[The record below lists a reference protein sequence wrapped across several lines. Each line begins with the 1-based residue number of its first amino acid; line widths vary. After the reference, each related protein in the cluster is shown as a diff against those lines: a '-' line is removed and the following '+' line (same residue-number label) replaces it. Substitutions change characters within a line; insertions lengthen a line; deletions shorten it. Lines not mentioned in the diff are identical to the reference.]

1 MAMRQTGLL
10 VRANFV
16 PLVLSA
22 ATVLLAVFGAL
33 ASNAVRTSVLSA
45 LISVTLVV
53 GMYIFIGN
61 SGVFSFGHIGFM
73 AIGAYTTAILVIP
86 ESTKAALFPSLPGWN
101 LPAHVAV
108 AVGALVAASVA
119 VLIGTPLMQL
129 SGIVASL
136 GTFAFLNIAF
146 NVASN
151 WESVTGGSTGL
162 AGVPRAATLPSTALW
177 TIIAIVTAWLFQ
189 QTRLCLRLRGSRDDE
204 DAARALGI
212 GISWERLV
220 SFVLSAAI
228 TGVAGG
234 LFALAFGTFNP
245 SAFFVA
251 ATFSAIA
258 MLVVGGRLSL
268 TGAFTGAVLLSL
280 LSLALRQVE
289 DGIALGLIQV
299 PPIRGLQ
306 QVGVAVVLVTVL
318 LLRPR
323 GITDGA
329 ELTWKT
335 AARAMFWV
343 KVSLR
348 IEAGPRQPHEE
359 VPIDTDPLGG
369 PAPDRDKPRQASDR
383 GSAESP
389 VSSSGDGAL
398 LVVSNLS
405 GGYGELKAI
414 RAIDLTVDNG
424 EVVALLGPN
433 GAGKTTILRAIL
445 GFLHITEGDIV
456 FDCRSMLGMA
466 PERIARSGIALVPE
480 GRRILGSLTV
490 AENLRLGAV
499 ARASKDEIEA
509 DLDAILERFP
519 VLRRYYRGSAGTLSG
534 GEQQQLAVAR
544 ALMARPRLL
553 LLDEPSLGLA
563 PVLTATVF
571 GILRDLKDEGVTML
585 LVEQNAELALGLAD
599 RAYVLRTGRIVG
611 HGSSDRLRTDRDLA
625 DAYLGGLTGLGESS

>member
-1 MAMRQTGLL
+1 MRRAVL
-10 VRANFV
+10 VLRTNLV
-16 PLVLSA
+16 PLVLSVV
-22 ATVLLAVFGAL
+22 TVLLAVFGAL

-86 ESTKAALFPSLPGWN
+86 ESTKAALFPSLPGMN

-108 AVGALVAASVA
+108 AAGALVAAAVA

-136 GTFAFLNIAF
+136 GTFAFLNITF

-220 SFVLSAAI
+220 SFVLSAAV

-280 LSLALRQVE
+280 LSLGLRQVE
-289 DGIALGLIQV
+289 DGIALGVIQV

-306 QVGVAVVLVTVL
+306 QVGVAVVLVAVL

-323 GITDGA
+323 GITDGG

-335 AARAMFWV
+335 AVRTASRV
-343 KVSLR
+343 KAGLR
-348 IEAGPRQPHEE
+348 IGAGAEEPRQD
-359 VPIDTDPLGG
+359 VPVATDPLGEQ
-369 PAPDRDKPRQASDR
+369 APDRAIPREASDR
-383 GSAESP
+383 EPAESAT
-389 VSSSGDGAL
+389 STGGDGSPL
-398 LVVSNLS
+398 LEVSNLS

-414 RAIDLTVDNG
+414 RAVDLSVNNG

-445 GFLHITEGDIV
+445 GFLHVTGGDIV
-456 FDCRSMLGMA
+456 FDGRSMLGMA

-499 ARASKDEIEA
+499 SRDSKDGMEA
-509 DLDAILERFP
+509 DLESILDRFP

-571 GILRDLKDEGVTML
+571 GILRDLKEEGVTML

-611 HGSSDRLRTDRDLA
+611 HGSSDRLRSDRDLA
-625 DAYLGGLTGLGESS
+625 DAYLGGLTGLGEGL

>member
-1 MAMRQTGLL
+1 MRRTAL
-10 VRANFV
+10 VARAHFA

-22 ATVLLAVFGAL
+22 GAVLLAGYGAI

-45 LISVTLVV
+45 LISAILVV

-73 AIGAYTTAILVIP
+73 AIGAYATAILVIP
-86 ESTKAALFPSLPGWN
+86 ESTKSALFPSLPGIT

-108 AVGALVAASVA
+108 AVGALLAALVA

-136 GTFAFLNIAF
+136 GTFAFLNITF

-162 AGVPRAATLPSTALW
+162 AGVPRAATLPGTAAWAIL
-177 TIIAIVTAWLFQ
+177 AIVSAWLFQ

-220 SFVLSAAI
+220 SFVLSAAV

-251 ATFSAIA
+251 ATFLAIA

-280 LSLALRQVE
+280 LSLLLRQVE
-289 DGIALGLIQV
+289 DGIALGIIRV
-299 PPIRGLQ
+299 PPVRGLQ
-306 QVGVAVVLVTVL
+306 QVGVAVVLVVVL
-318 LLRPR
+318 LIRPR
-323 GITDGA
+323 GITNGA
-329 ELTWKT
+329 ELTWSTVVRMRGWIKARLRIGSSAEPARGDVRVAARPAPESVGDRVRPHGSSRPSSTGST
-335 AARAMFWV
+335 AATTGG
-343 KVSLR
+343 
-348 IEAGPRQPHEE
+348 AGP
-359 VPIDTDPLGG
+359 LL
-369 PAPDRDKPRQASDR
+369 A
-383 GSAESP
+383 
-389 VSSSGDGAL
+389 VSQ
-398 LVVSNLS
+398 LS

-414 RAIDLTVDNG
+414 RGIELSVDNG

-445 GFLHITEGDIV
+445 GFLQVTGGDILL
-456 FDCRSMLGMA
+456 DGRSILGMA
-466 PERIARSGIALVPE
+466 PDRVARSGIGLVPE

-490 AENLRLGAV
+490 AENLRLGAA
-499 ARASKDEIEA
+499 ARRSREGIEA
-509 DLDAILERFP
+509 DLKSILDRFP

-571 GILRDLKDEGVTML
+571 GILGDLKREGVTML
-585 LVEQNAELALGLAD
+585 IVEQNAELALELAD
-599 RAYVLRTGRIVG
+599 RGYVLQTGRIVG
-611 HGSSDRLRTDRDLA
+611 HGSSDRLRADRDLA
-625 DAYLGGLTGLGESS
+625 DAYLGGLPGPGDGS

>member
-1 MAMRQTGLL
+1 MRRTVL
-10 VRANFV
+10 VARTNFA

-22 ATVLLAVFGAL
+22 VAVLLAAFGGL
-33 ASNAVRTSVLSA
+33 ASNAVRTSILSA
-45 LISVTLVV
+45 LISVILVV

-86 ESTKAALFPSLPGWN
+86 ESTKTALFPSLPGVT
-101 LPAHVAV
+101 LPVHVAV
-108 AVGALVAASVA
+108 AVGALLAAGVA

-136 GTFAFLNIAF
+136 GTFAFLNITF

-162 AGVPRAATLPSTALW
+162 AGVPRAATLPGTALW
-177 TIIAIVTAWLFQ
+177 AIVAIVTAWLFQ

-220 SFVLSAAI
+220 SFVLSAAV

-251 ATFSAIA
+251 ATFLAIA

-280 LSLALRQVE
+280 LSLALRQME
-289 DGIALGLIQV
+289 DGIALGLIRV

-306 QVGVAVVLVTVL
+306 QVGVAVVLVVVL
-318 LLRPR
+318 LIRPR
-323 GITDGA
+323 GITNGT

-335 AARAMFWV
+335 VVDVGAWFKAR
-343 KVSLR
+343 LR
-348 IEAGPRQPHEE
+348 IGSGAEPPPDDVRVAADQVRVSVADRVRPRESSRREPTGT
-359 VPIDTDPLGG
+359 PAATLGGTDPLL
-369 PAPDRDKPRQASDR
+369 A
-383 GSAESP
+383 
-389 VSSSGDGAL
+389 VSK
-398 LVVSNLS
+398 LS

-414 RAIDLTVDNG
+414 RGIDLSVNNG

-445 GFLHITEGDIV
+445 GFLHVTGGDIL
-456 FDCRSMLGMA
+456 FDGRSILGMA
-466 PERIARSGIALVPE
+466 PERVARSGIALVPE

-499 ARASKDEIEA
+499 ARRSKEGMEA
-509 DLDAILERFP
+509 DLESILDRFP

-571 GILRDLKDEGVTML
+571 GILRDLKEEGVTML
-585 LVEQNAELALGLAD
+585 VVEQNAELALGLAD
-599 RAYVLRTGRIVG
+599 RGYVLRTGTIVG
-611 HGSSDRLRTDRDLA
+611 QGSSDRLRGDKDLA
-625 DAYLGGLTGLGESS
+625 EAYLGGLTGLGDGS

>member
-1 MAMRQTGLL
+1 MRRTAL
-10 VRANFV
+10 VARAHFA

-22 ATVLLAVFGAL
+22 GVVLLAGYGAV

-45 LISVTLVV
+45 LISAILVV
-53 GMYIFIGN
+53 GMYVFIGN

-73 AIGAYTTAILVIP
+73 AIGAYATAILVIP
-86 ESTKAALFPSLPGWN
+86 ESTKSALFPSLPGIT
-101 LPAHVAV
+101 LPAHLAV
-108 AVGALVAASVA
+108 AVGALVAALVA

-136 GTFAFLNIAF
+136 GTFAFLNITF

-162 AGVPRAATLPSTALW
+162 AGVPRAATLPSTAAWAIL
-177 TIIAIVTAWLFQ
+177 AIVTAWLFQ

-220 SFVLSAAI
+220 SFVLSAAV

-245 SAFFVA
+245 SAFFVS
-251 ATFSAIA
+251 ATFLAIA

-280 LSLALRQVE
+280 LSLLLRQVE
-289 DGIALGLIQV
+289 DGIALGIIRV
-299 PPIRGLQ
+299 PPVRGLQ
-306 QVGVAVVLVTVL
+306 QVGVAVVLVVVL
-318 LLRPR
+318 LIRPR
-323 GITDGA
+323 GITNGV
-329 ELTWKT
+329 ELTWNTVARMSAWVKARLRIGSSAEPARGDVRV
-335 AARAMFWV
+335 AARPVWQSVGDWV
-343 KVSLR
+343 RPHGSSRPSSTGSTTATTGDSGPLLAVS
-348 IEAGPRQPHEE
+348 Q
-359 VPIDTDPLGG
+359 
-369 PAPDRDKPRQASDR
+369 
-383 GSAESP
+383 
-389 VSSSGDGAL
+389 
-398 LVVSNLS
+398 LS

-414 RAIDLTVDNG
+414 RGIELSVDSG

-445 GFLHITEGDIV
+445 GFLHVTGGDILL
-456 FDCRSMLGMA
+456 DGRSILGMA
-466 PERIARSGIALVPE
+466 PDRVARSGIGLVPE

-490 AENLRLGAV
+490 AENLRLGAA
-499 ARASKDEIEA
+499 ARRSKEGIEA
-509 DLDAILERFP
+509 DLESILDRFP

-571 GILRDLKDEGVTML
+571 GILGDLKREGVTML
-585 LVEQNAELALGLAD
+585 IVEQNAELALELAD
-599 RAYVLRTGRIVG
+599 RGYVLQTGRIVG
-611 HGSSDRLRTDRDLA
+611 HGSSDRLRADRDLA
-625 DAYLGGLTGLGESS
+625 DAYLGGLPGLDDGS

>member
-1 MAMRQTGLL
+1 MRRTVL
-10 VRANFV
+10 VARTNFA

-22 ATVLLAVFGAL
+22 VAVLLAAFGGL
-33 ASNAVRTSVLSA
+33 ASNAVRTSILSA
-45 LISVTLVV
+45 LISVILVV

-86 ESTKAALFPSLPGWN
+86 ESTKTALFPSLPGVT

-108 AVGALVAASVA
+108 AAGALLAAVVA

-136 GTFAFLNIAF
+136 GTFAFLNITF

-162 AGVPRAATLPSTALW
+162 AGVPRAATLPGAALW
-177 TIIAIVTAWLFQ
+177 AIVAIVTAWLFQ

-220 SFVLSAAI
+220 SFVLSAAV

-251 ATFSAIA
+251 ATFLAIA

-268 TGAFTGAVLLSL
+268 TGAFSGAVLLSL
-280 LSLALRQVE
+280 LSLALRQME
-289 DGIALGLIQV
+289 DGIALGLIRV

-306 QVGVAVVLVTVL
+306 QVGVAVVLVVVL
-318 LLRPR
+318 LIRPR
-323 GITDGA
+323 GITNGA

-335 AARAMFWV
+335 VVDVGAWFKAR
-343 KVSLR
+343 LR
-348 IEAGPRQPHEE
+348 IGSGAEPPHDDVRVAADQARVSVADRVRPRESSHREPTDS
-359 VPIDTDPLGG
+359 PAATLGSTDPVLV
-369 PAPDRDKPRQASDR
+369 ASR
-383 GSAESP
+383 
-389 VSSSGDGAL
+389 
-398 LVVSNLS
+398 LS

-414 RAIDLTVDNG
+414 RGIDLSVNNG

-445 GFLHITEGDIV
+445 GFLHVTGGDIL
-456 FDCRSMLGMA
+456 FDGRSILGMA
-466 PERIARSGIALVPE
+466 PERVARSGIALVPE

-499 ARASKDEIEA
+499 ARRSKEGMEA
-509 DLDAILERFP
+509 DLESILDRFP

-571 GILRDLKDEGVTML
+571 GILRDLKEEGVTML
-585 LVEQNAELALGLAD
+585 VVEQNAELALSLAD
-599 RAYVLRTGRIVG
+599 RGYVLRTGTIVG
-611 HGSSDRLRTDRDLA
+611 QGSSDRLRGDKDLA
-625 DAYLGGLTGLGESS
+625 EAYLGGLTGLGDGS

>member
-1 MAMRQTGLL
+1 MRRTT
-10 VRANFV
+10 VTARAHFA

-22 ATVLLAVFGAL
+22 GAVLLAGFGAI

-45 LISVTLVV
+45 LISVILVV

-86 ESTKAALFPSLPGWN
+86 EATKSALFPSLPGIT

-108 AVGALVAASVA
+108 AAGAILAAAVALV
-119 VLIGTPLMQL
+119 IGTPLMQL

-162 AGVPRAATLPSTALW
+162 AGVPRAATLPSTAAW
-177 TIIAIVTAWLFQ
+177 AIVAIVTAWLFQ

-220 SFVLSAAI
+220 SFVLSAAV

-251 ATFSAIA
+251 ATFLAIA

-280 LSLALRQVE
+280 LSLLLRQVE
-289 DGIALGLIQV
+289 DGIALGLVQV
-299 PPIRGLQ
+299 PPVRGLQ
-306 QVGVAVVLVTVL
+306 QVGVAMVLVVVLL
-318 LLRPR
+318 IRPR
-323 GITDGA
+323 GITNGA
-329 ELTWKT
+329 ELTWNT
-335 AARAMFWV
+335 AVRMGAWLSARLGVGPGAEPAGGAV
-343 KVSLR
+343 REPAGAERESAADR
-348 IEAGPRQPHEE
+348 IGSRQSSRPGFAATA
-359 VPIDTDPLGG
+359 DSPL
-369 PAPDRDKPRQASDR
+369 
-383 GSAESP
+383 
-389 VSSSGDGAL
+389 L
-398 LVVSNLS
+398 LVSDLS

-414 RAIDLTVDNG
+414 REIDLSVHNG

-445 GFLHITEGDIV
+445 GFLHVTGGDIL
-456 FDCRSMLGMA
+456 FDGRSILGMA
-466 PERIARSGIALVPE
+466 PERVARSGIALVPE

-490 AENLRLGAV
+490 AENLRLGAA
-499 ARASKDEIEA
+499 ARRSKVGLEA
-509 DLDAILERFP
+509 DLESVLDRFP
-519 VLRRYYRGSAGTLSG
+519 VLGRYYRGNAGTLSG

-571 GILRDLKDEGVTML
+571 GILRDLKAEGVTML
-585 LVEQNAELALGLAD
+585 IVEQNAELALDLAD
-599 RAYVLRTGRIVG
+599 RGYVLRTGRIVG
-611 HGSSDRLRTDRDLA
+611 HGSSDRLRADRDLA
-625 DAYLGGLTGLGESS
+625 DAYLGGLPGPGDAS

>member
-1 MAMRQTGLL
+1 MRQTAL
-10 VRANFV
+10 VLRSNFV
-16 PLVLSA
+16 PVLLSV

-33 ASNAVRTSVLSA
+33 ASSAVRTSVLSA

-86 ESTKAALFPSLPGWN
+86 ESTKAALFPSLPGVN

-108 AVGALVAASVA
+108 AVGALVAAAVA
-119 VLIGTPLMQL
+119 VLIGAPLMQL

-136 GTFAFLNIAF
+136 GTFAFLNITF

-177 TIIAIVTAWLFQ
+177 TIIAIVAAWLFQ

-268 TGAFTGAVLLSL
+268 TGAFAGAVLLSL

-289 DGIALGLIQV
+289 DGMGLGLIQV

-306 QVGVAVVLVTVL
+306 QVGVAVVLVAVL

-329 ELTWKT
+329 ELTWSAAVRT
-335 AARAMFWV
+335 ASWV
-343 KVSLR
+343 KTRLR
-348 IEAGPRQPHEE
+348 IGAGAEEPRQD
-359 VPIDTDPLGG
+359 VPVDDDPLGA
-369 PAPDRDKPRQASDR
+369 PAPDRVIHNEASDR
-383 GSAESP
+383 GPAGSP
-389 VSSSGDGAL
+389 ASTGGGPL

-414 RAIDLTVDNG
+414 RAVDLSVSNG

-445 GFLHITEGDIV
+445 GFLRINGGDIV
-456 FDCRSMLGMA
+456 FDGRSMLGMA

-499 ARASKDEIEA
+499 SRESKDGMEA
-509 DLDAILERFP
+509 DLESILDRFP

-544 ALMARPRLL
+544 ALMASPRLL

-571 GILRDLKDEGVTML
+571 GILRDLKEEGVTML

-611 HGSSDRLRTDRDLA
+611 HGSSDRLRSDRDLA
-625 DAYLGGLTGLGESS
+625 DAYLGGLSGLGKGL

>member
-1 MAMRQTGLL
+1 MRRTVLAA
-10 VRANFV
+10 RAHLA
-16 PLVLSA
+16 PLALSA
-22 ATVLLAVFGAL
+22 GAVLLAGYGAI

-45 LISVTLVV
+45 LISVILVV

-86 ESTKAALFPSLPGWN
+86 ESTKSALFPSLPGIT
-101 LPAHVAV
+101 LPAHLAV
-108 AVGALVAASVA
+108 AAGALLAALVAV
-119 VLIGTPLMQL
+119 VIGTPLMQL

-162 AGVPRAATLPSTALW
+162 AGVPRAATLPGTAVWAIL
-177 TIIAIVTAWLFQ
+177 AIVTAWLFQ

-220 SFVLSAAI
+220 SFVLSAAV

-251 ATFSAIA
+251 ATFLAIA

-280 LSLALRQVE
+280 LSLLLRQVE
-289 DGIALGLIQV
+289 DGIALGLIRV
-299 PPIRGLQ
+299 PPVRGLQ
-306 QVGVAVVLVTVL
+306 QVGVAVVLVVVL
-318 LLRPR
+318 LIRPR
-323 GITDGA
+323 GITNGA
-329 ELTWKT
+329 ELTWSTVVRAGEWLKARLRIGSSAEPARDGRVAIQPVPESAAVRVRPHDSSRPSPTGSTT
-335 AARAMFWV
+335 AATGD
-343 KVSLR
+343 
-348 IEAGPRQPHEE
+348 AGP
-359 VPIDTDPLGG
+359 
-369 PAPDRDKPRQASDR
+369 
-383 GSAESP
+383 
-389 VSSSGDGAL
+389 L
-398 LVVSNLS
+398 LAVTQLS

-414 RAIDLTVDNG
+414 RGIDLSVDDG

-445 GFLHITEGDIV
+445 GFLHVTGGDIL
-456 FDCRSMLGMA
+456 FEGRSILGMA
-466 PERIARSGIALVPE
+466 PDRVARSGIGLVPE

-490 AENLRLGAV
+490 AENLRLGAA
-499 ARASKDEIEA
+499 ARRSKEGMQA
-509 DLDAILERFP
+509 DLESILDRFP
-519 VLRRYYRGSAGTLSG
+519 VLRRYYRGNAGTLSG

-571 GILRDLKDEGVTML
+571 GILGDLKREGVTML
-585 LVEQNAELALGLAD
+585 VVEQNAELALDLAD
-599 RAYVLRTGRIVG
+599 RGYVLQTGRIVG
-611 HGSSDRLRTDRDLA
+611 HGSSERLRADRDLA
-625 DAYLGGLTGLGESS
+625 DAYLGGLPGPGDGS

>member
-1 MAMRQTGLL
+1 MR
-10 VRANFV
+10 RAARAHFA
-16 PLVLSA
+16 PLALSVGA
-22 ATVLLAVFGAL
+22 VLLAGYGAI

-45 LISVTLVV
+45 LISVILVV

-86 ESTKAALFPSLPGWN
+86 ESTKAALFPSLPEVT

-108 AVGALVAASVA
+108 AIGALLAAAVA

-136 GTFAFLNIAF
+136 GTFAFLNITF

-162 AGVPRAATLPSTALW
+162 AGVPRAANLPSTALW
-177 TIIAIVTAWLFQ
+177 AIAAILTAWLFQ

-212 GISWERLV
+212 GISWERFV
-220 SFVLSAAI
+220 SFVLSAAV

-245 SAFFVA
+245 SAFFVS
-251 ATFSAIA
+251 ATFLAIA

-280 LSLALRQVE
+280 LSLLLRQVE
-289 DGIALGLIQV
+289 DGIALGLIRV

-306 QVGVAVVLVTVL
+306 QVGVAVVLVVVL
-318 LLRPR
+318 LIRPR
-323 GITDGA
+323 GLTNGA
-329 ELTWKT
+329 ELSWETIVRAGTWLKARLRASSGT
-335 AARAMFWV
+335 APARRDVRVTAEP
-343 KVSLR
+343 VSKP
-348 IEAGPRQPHEE
+348 GPGPGGDRQPSRAEPTGPAATTTGE
-359 VPIDTDPLGG
+359 DDPL
-369 PAPDRDKPRQASDR
+369 
-383 GSAESP
+383 
-389 VSSSGDGAL
+389 L
-398 LVVSNLS
+398 LVSDLS

-414 RAIDLTVDNG
+414 RGIDLSVRNG

-433 GAGKTTILRAIL
+433 GAGKTTTLRAIL
-445 GFLHITEGDIV
+445 GFLHVTGGDIL
-456 FDCRSMLGMA
+456 FDGRSILGMA
-466 PERIARSGIALVPE
+466 PERVARSGIALVPE

-490 AENLRLGAV
+490 AENLRLGAA
-499 ARASKDEIEA
+499 ARRSKEGMEA
-509 DLDAILERFP
+509 DLESILDRFP
-519 VLRRYYRGSAGTLSG
+519 ALRRYYRGSAGTLSG

-571 GILRDLKDEGVTML
+571 GILGDLRDEGVTML
-585 LVEQNAELALGLAD
+585 IVEQNAELALELAD
-599 RAYVLRTGRIVG
+599 RGYVLRTGRIVG
-611 HGSSDRLRTDRDLA
+611 HGSSTRLRADRDLA
-625 DAYLGGLTGLGESS
+625 DAYLGGLPGLADGS

>member
-1 MAMRQTGLL
+1 MRPTA
-10 VRANFV
+10 VAARAHFA

-22 ATVLLAVFGAL
+22 GAVLLAAYGAI

-45 LISVTLVV
+45 LISVILVV

-86 ESTKAALFPSLPGWN
+86 ESTKSALFPSLPGIT

-108 AVGALVAASVA
+108 AVGALLAAAVALV
-119 VLIGTPLMQL
+119 IGTPLMQL

-162 AGVPRAATLPSTALW
+162 AGVPRAATLPSTAIW
-177 TIIAIVTAWLFQ
+177 AIVAIITAWLFQ

-204 DAARALGI
+204 EAARALGI

-220 SFVLSAAI
+220 SFVLSAAV

-245 SAFFVA
+245 GAFFVA
-251 ATFSAIA
+251 ATFLAIA

-289 DGIALGLIQV
+289 DGIALGLVRV
-299 PPIRGLQ
+299 PPVRGLQ
-306 QVGVAVVLVTVL
+306 QVGVAMVLVVVLL
-318 LLRPR
+318 IRPR
-323 GITDGA
+323 GITNGTEITWNTVVRSGVWLRSRFRTGSGTEPARGDDEELEERHEESAADRVRSLGTSRSVPAGTAAPDGA
-329 ELTWKT
+329 
-335 AARAMFWV
+335 
-343 KVSLR
+343 
-348 IEAGPRQPHEE
+348 
-359 VPIDTDPLGG
+359 PL
-369 PAPDRDKPRQASDR
+369 
-383 GSAESP
+383 
-389 VSSSGDGAL
+389 L
-398 LVVSNLS
+398 LVSDLS
-405 GGYGELKAI
+405 GGYGEIKAI
-414 RAIDLTVDNG
+414 RQIDLSVHNG

-433 GAGKTTILRAIL
+433 GAGKTTILRALL
-445 GFLHITEGDIV
+445 GFLHVTGGDIL
-456 FDCRSMLGMA
+456 FDGRSILGMA
-466 PERIARSGIALVPE
+466 PERVARSGIALVPE

-490 AENLRLGAV
+490 AENLRLGAA
-499 ARASKDEIEA
+499 ARRSREGMET
-509 DLDAILERFP
+509 DLESVLDRFP
-519 VLRRYYRGSAGTLSG
+519 VLRRYYRGNAGTLSG

-571 GILRDLKDEGVTML
+571 GILRDLKAEGVTML
-585 LVEQNAELALGLAD
+585 IVEQNAELALELAD
-599 RAYVLRTGRIVG
+599 RGYVLRTGSIVG
-611 HGSSDRLRTDRDLA
+611 HGPSDRLRADRDLA
-625 DAYLGGLTGLGESS
+625 DAYLGGLPGAGDGS

>member
-1 MAMRQTGLL
+1 MRRTAAAA
-10 VRANFV
+10 RAHFA

-22 ATVLLAVFGAL
+22 GAILLAGYGAI
-33 ASNAVRTSVLSA
+33 ASNAVRTSILSA
-45 LISVTLVV
+45 LISVVLVV

-86 ESTKAALFPSLPGWN
+86 EATKSALFPSLPGIT
-101 LPAHVAV
+101 LPAHAAV
-108 AVGALVAASVA
+108 AVGAILAAAVALA
-119 VLIGTPLMQL
+119 IGTPLMQL

-136 GTFAFLNIAF
+136 GTFAFLNITF

-162 AGVPRAATLPSTALW
+162 AGVPRAATLPGTAAW
-177 TIIAIVTAWLFQ
+177 AIVAIVTAWLFQ

-220 SFVLSAAI
+220 SFVLSAAV

-251 ATFSAIA
+251 ATFLAIA

-280 LSLALRQVE
+280 LSLLLRQVE
-289 DGIALGLIQV
+289 DGIALGLVQV
-299 PPIRGLQ
+299 PPVRGLQ
-306 QVGVAVVLVTVL
+306 QVGVAMVLVVVLL
-318 LLRPR
+318 IRPR
-323 GITDGA
+323 GITNGA
-329 ELTWKT
+329 EVTWNT
-335 AARAMFWV
+335 AIRMGAWLGERS
-343 KVSLR
+343 KV
-348 IEAGPRQPHEE
+348 GPRLEPVRGE
-359 VPIDTDPLGG
+359 VREPAGVDRES
-369 PAPDRDKPRQASDR
+369 APDRIRSR
-383 GSAESP
+383 E
-389 VSSSGDGAL
+389 SSGPELATDAGGPMLA
-398 LVVSNLS
+398 VSDLS

-414 RAIDLTVDNG
+414 REIDLSVHNG

-445 GFLHITEGDIV
+445 GFLDVTAGDIL
-456 FDCRSMLGMA
+456 FEGRSILGMA
-466 PERIARSGIALVPE
+466 PERVSRSGIALVPE

-490 AENLRLGAV
+490 AENLRLGAA
-499 ARASKDEIEA
+499 ARRSKAGLEA
-509 DLDAILERFP
+509 DLESVLDRFP
-519 VLRRYYRGSAGTLSG
+519 VLRRYYRGNAGTLSG

-571 GILRDLKDEGVTML
+571 GILRDLKAEGVTML
-585 LVEQNAELALGLAD
+585 IVEQNAELALDLAD
-599 RAYVLRTGRIVG
+599 RGYVLRTGRIVG
-611 HGSSDRLRTDRDLA
+611 YGSGDRLRADRDLA
-625 DAYLGGLTGLGESS
+625 EAYLGGLPGPGDGS

>member
-1 MAMRQTGLL
+1 MRGTA
-10 VRANFV
+10 RAARAHFT

-22 ATVLLAVFGAL
+22 GAVLLAGYGGIT
-33 ASNAVRTSVLSA
+33 SNAVRTSVLSA
-45 LISVTLVV
+45 LISVILVV

-86 ESTKAALFPSLPGWN
+86 EATKSALFPSLPGIT
-101 LPAHVAV
+101 LPPHVAI
-108 AVGALVAASVA
+108 AVGALLAAAVA

-136 GTFAFLNIAF
+136 GTFAFLNITF

-162 AGVPRAATLPSTALW
+162 AGVPRAATLPSAASW
-177 TIIAIVTAWLFQ
+177 AIVAILTAWLFQ

-251 ATFSAIA
+251 ATFLAIA

-280 LSLALRQVE
+280 LSLLLRQVE
-289 DGIALGLIQV
+289 NGIALGLIRV

-306 QVGVAVVLVTVL
+306 QVGVAVVLVAVL
-318 LLRPR
+318 LIRPR
-323 GITDGA
+323 GLTNGT
-329 ELTWKT
+329 ELTWNTVAHLGAWLKT
-335 AARAMFWV
+335 RFVIGSGTEQALDDVRVTIEPVQESTAERVRSRQSSSPESTDSAARAT
-343 KVSLR
+343 
-348 IEAGPRQPHEE
+348 GG
-359 VPIDTDPLGG
+359 GG
-369 PAPDRDKPRQASDR
+369 PL
-383 GSAESP
+383 
-389 VSSSGDGAL
+389 L
-398 LVVSNLS
+398 LVSELC

-414 RAIDLTVDNG
+414 RGIDLSVRSG

-445 GFLHITEGDIV
+445 GFLHLTGGDIL
-456 FDCRSMLGMA
+456 FDGRSILGMA
-466 PERIARSGIALVPE
+466 PERVARSGIALVPE

-490 AENLRLGAV
+490 AENLRLGAA
-499 ARASKDEIEA
+499 ARRSKEGMEA
-509 DLDAILERFP
+509 DLESILDRFP

-571 GILRDLKDEGVTML
+571 GILGDLRDEGVTML
-585 LVEQNAELALGLAD
+585 IVEQNAELALELAD
-599 RAYVLRTGRIVG
+599 RGYVLRTGRIVG
-611 HGSSDRLRTDRDLA
+611 HGPSDKLRADRELA
-625 DAYLGGLTGLGESS
+625 DAYLGGLPGLADGS

>member
-1 MAMRQTGLL
+1 MRRTVL
-10 VRANFV
+10 VARTNFA
-16 PLVLSA
+16 PLVLGA
-22 ATVLLAVFGAL
+22 VAVLLASFGGL
-33 ASNAVRTSVLSA
+33 ASNAVRTSILSA
-45 LISVTLVV
+45 LISVILVV

-86 ESTKAALFPSLPGWN
+86 ESTKTALFPSLPGLT

-108 AVGALVAASVA
+108 AVGALLAAGVA

-136 GTFAFLNIAF
+136 GTFAFLNITF

-162 AGVPRAATLPSTALW
+162 AGVPRAATLPGTALW
-177 TIIAIVTAWLFQ
+177 AIVAIVTAWLFQ

-220 SFVLSAAI
+220 SFVLSAAV

-251 ATFSAIA
+251 ATFLAIA

-268 TGAFTGAVLLSL
+268 TGAFSGAVLLSL
-280 LSLALRQVE
+280 LSLALRQME
-289 DGIALGLIQV
+289 DGIALGLIRV

-306 QVGVAVVLVTVL
+306 QVGVAVVLVVVL
-318 LLRPR
+318 LIRPR
-323 GITDGA
+323 GITNGT

-335 AARAMFWV
+335 VVDVGAWFKAR
-343 KVSLR
+343 LR
-348 IEAGPRQPHEE
+348 IGSGAEPPPDDVRVAADQVRVSVADRVRSRESSRREPTGSPAATLGG
-359 VPIDTDPLGG
+359 TDPL
-369 PAPDRDKPRQASDR
+369 
-383 GSAESP
+383 
-389 VSSSGDGAL
+389 L
-398 LVVSNLS
+398 LVSRLS

-414 RAIDLTVDNG
+414 RGIDLSVNNG

-445 GFLHITEGDIV
+445 GFLHVTGGDIV
-456 FDCRSMLGMA
+456 FDGRSILGMA
-466 PERIARSGIALVPE
+466 PERVARSGIALVPE

-499 ARASKDEIEA
+499 ARRSKEGMEA
-509 DLDAILERFP
+509 DLESILDRFP

-571 GILRDLKDEGVTML
+571 GILRDLKEEGVTML
-585 LVEQNAELALGLAD
+585 VVEQNAELALSLAD
-599 RAYVLRTGRIVG
+599 RGYVLRTGTIVG
-611 HGSSDRLRTDRDLA
+611 QGSSDRLRGDKDLA
-625 DAYLGGLTGLGESS
+625 EAYLGGLTGLGDGS

>member
-1 MAMRQTGLL
+1 MKRTA
-10 VRANFV
+10 VAARAHFA

-22 ATVLLAVFGAL
+22 GAVLLAAYGGI

-45 LISVTLVV
+45 LISVILVV

-86 ESTKAALFPSLPGWN
+86 ESTKSALFPSLPGIT

-108 AVGALVAASVA
+108 AVGAILAAAVALV
-119 VLIGTPLMQL
+119 IGTPLMQL

-162 AGVPRAATLPSTALW
+162 AGVPRAATLPSTAAW
-177 TIIAIVTAWLFQ
+177 AIVAIVTAWLFQ

-220 SFVLSAAI
+220 SFVLSAAV

-251 ATFSAIA
+251 ATFLAIA

-280 LSLALRQVE
+280 LSLLLRQVE
-289 DGIALGLIQV
+289 DGIALGLFRV
-299 PPIRGLQ
+299 PPVRGLQ
-306 QVGVAVVLVTVL
+306 QVGVAMVLVVVLL
-318 LLRPR
+318 IRPR
-323 GITDGA
+323 GITNGA
-329 ELTWKT
+329 ELTSNT
-335 AARAMFWV
+335 AIRMGAWLRARF
-343 KVSLR
+343 R
-348 IEAGPRQPHEE
+348 IGPGAEPARGE
-359 VPIDTDPLGG
+359 VYEPGDADRESALARVPARETSHTEPAATDSSPL
-369 PAPDRDKPRQASDR
+369 
-383 GSAESP
+383 
-389 VSSSGDGAL
+389 L
-398 LVVSNLS
+398 LVSDLS

-414 RAIDLTVDNG
+414 RQIDLSVHNG

-445 GFLHITEGDIV
+445 GFLHVTEGDIL
-456 FDCRSMLGMA
+456 FDGRSVLGMA
-466 PERIARSGIALVPE
+466 PERVARSGIALVPE

-490 AENLRLGAV
+490 AENLRLGAA
-499 ARASKDEIEA
+499 ARRSKEGMEA
-509 DLDAILERFP
+509 DLESVLDRFP
-519 VLRRYYRGSAGTLSG
+519 VLSRYYRGNAGTLSG

-571 GILRDLKDEGVTML
+571 GILRDLKAEGVTML
-585 LVEQNAELALGLAD
+585 IVEQNAELALDLAD
-599 RAYVLRTGRIVG
+599 RGYVLRTGRIVG
-611 HGSSDRLRTDRDLA
+611 HGSSDGLRADRDLA
-625 DAYLGGLTGLGESS
+625 DAYLGGLPGPGDGS

>member
-1 MAMRQTGLL
+1 MTRTA
-10 VRANFV
+10 VAARAHFA

-22 ATVLLAVFGAL
+22 GAVLLAGYGAI

-45 LISVTLVV
+45 LISVILVV

-86 ESTKAALFPSLPGWN
+86 ESTKSALFPSLPGIT
-101 LPAHVAV
+101 LPPHVAV
-108 AVGALVAASVA
+108 AVGAILAAGVALV
-119 VLIGTPLMQL
+119 IGTPLMQL

-162 AGVPRAATLPSTALW
+162 AGVPRAATLPGTAAW
-177 TIIAIVTAWLFQ
+177 AIVAIVTAWLFQ

-220 SFVLSAAI
+220 SFVLSAAV

-251 ATFSAIA
+251 ATFLAIA

-280 LSLALRQVE
+280 LSLLLRQVE

-299 PPIRGLQ
+299 PPVRGLQ
-306 QVGVAVVLVTVL
+306 QVGVAMVLVVVLL
-318 LLRPR
+318 IRPR
-323 GITDGA
+323 GITNGA
-329 ELTWKT
+329 ELTWNT
-335 AARAMFWV
+335 ALQVGAWLRA
-343 KVSLR
+343 KVAVR
-348 IEAGPRQPHEE
+348 PATEPVRGE
-359 VPIDTDPLGG
+359 VRDSAD
-369 PAPDRDKPRQASDR
+369 ADRDSAADR
-383 GSAESP
+383 IRSRESARLEP
-389 VSSSGDGAL
+389 ATTAINPIL
-398 LVVSNLS
+398 LVSDLS

-414 RAIDLTVDNG
+414 REIDLSVHNG

-445 GFLHITEGDIV
+445 GFLHVTAGDIL
-456 FDCRSMLGMA
+456 FDGRSILGMA
-466 PERIARSGIALVPE
+466 PERVARSGIALVPE

-490 AENLRLGAV
+490 AENLRLGAA
-499 ARASKDEIEA
+499 ARRSKEGLEA
-509 DLDAILERFP
+509 DLESVLDRFP
-519 VLRRYYRGSAGTLSG
+519 VLRRYYRGNAGTLSG

-571 GILRDLKDEGVTML
+571 GILRDLKAEGVTML
-585 LVEQNAELALGLAD
+585 IVEQNAELALDLAD
-599 RAYVLRTGRIVG
+599 RGYVLRTGRIVG
-611 HGSSDRLRTDRDLA
+611 HGASGRLRADRDLA
-625 DAYLGGLTGLGESS
+625 DAYLGGLPGPEDGS

>member
-1 MAMRQTGLL
+1 MKPPAA
-10 VRANFV
+10 VARAHFA

-22 ATVLLAVFGAL
+22 GAVLLAGYGGI

-45 LISVTLVV
+45 LISVILVV

-86 ESTKAALFPSLPGWN
+86 ESTKSALFPSLPGIT

-108 AVGALVAASVA
+108 AVGAILAAAVAIV
-119 VLIGTPLMQL
+119 IGTPLMQL

-162 AGVPRAATLPSTALW
+162 AGVPRAATLPGTAAW
-177 TIIAIVTAWLFQ
+177 AIVAIVTAWLFQ

-220 SFVLSAAI
+220 SFVLSAAV

-251 ATFSAIA
+251 ATFLAIA

-280 LSLALRQVE
+280 LSLLLRQVE
-289 DGIALGLIQV
+289 DGIALGLVRI
-299 PPIRGLQ
+299 PPVRGLQ
-306 QVGVAVVLVTVL
+306 QVGVAMVLVVVLL
-318 LLRPR
+318 IRPR
-323 GITDGA
+323 GITNGA

-335 AARAMFWV
+335 VVQMRAWLRARFRV
-343 KVSLR
+343 
-348 IEAGPRQPHEE
+348 GPGTEPARGDVHE
-359 VPIDTDPLGG
+359 PMDTDRESATDRVLS
-369 PAPDRDKPRQASDR
+369 PA
-383 GSAESP
+383 
-389 VSSSGDGAL
+389 SSGFEPVATGSSPLL
-398 LVVSNLS
+398 LVSDLS

-414 RAIDLTVDNG
+414 REVDLSVHSG

-445 GFLHITEGDIV
+445 GFLHVTGGDIL
-456 FDCRSMLGMA
+456 FDGRSILGMA
-466 PERIARSGIALVPE
+466 PERVARSGIALVPE

-499 ARASKDEIEA
+499 ARRSKRGIEA
-509 DLDAILERFP
+509 DLEAVLDRFP
-519 VLRRYYRGSAGTLSG
+519 VLGRYYRGNAGTLSG

-571 GILRDLKDEGVTML
+571 GILRDLKAEGVTML
-585 LVEQNAELALGLAD
+585 IVEQNAELALGLAD
-599 RAYVLRTGRIVG
+599 RGYVLRTGRIVG
-611 HGSSDRLRTDRDLA
+611 YGSSHRLRADRDLA
-625 DAYLGGLTGLGESS
+625 DAYLGGLPGPGESL

>member
-1 MAMRQTGLL
+1 MRRTVL
-10 VRANFV
+10 VARTNFA

-22 ATVLLAVFGAL
+22 VAVLLAAFGGL
-33 ASNAVRTSVLSA
+33 ASNAVRTSILSA
-45 LISVTLVV
+45 LISVILVV

-86 ESTKAALFPSLPGWN
+86 ESTKTALFPSLPGVT

-108 AVGALVAASVA
+108 AVGALLAAGIA

-136 GTFAFLNIAF
+136 GTFAFLNITF

-162 AGVPRAATLPSTALW
+162 AGVPRAATLPGTALW
-177 TIIAIVTAWLFQ
+177 AIVAIVTAWLFQ

-220 SFVLSAAI
+220 SFVLSAAV

-245 SAFFVA
+245 SAFFVP

-258 MLVVGGRLSL
+258 MLVAGGRLSL

-280 LSLALRQVE
+280 LSLALRQME

-306 QVGVAVVLVTVL
+306 QVGVAVVLVVVL
-318 LLRPR
+318 LIRPR

-329 ELTWKT
+329 ELTWKSVVYV
-335 AARAMFWV
+335 AACFKAR
-343 KVSLR
+343 LR
-348 IEAGPRQPHEE
+348 IGSGAEPPHDNVRVAADQVRVSVADRVRPRESSRREPTDS
-359 VPIDTDPLGG
+359 PAATLGGTDPM
-369 PAPDRDKPRQASDR
+369 
-383 GSAESP
+383 
-389 VSSSGDGAL
+389 L
-398 LVVSNLS
+398 LVSKLS

-414 RAIDLTVDNG
+414 REIDLSVNNG

-445 GFLHITEGDIV
+445 GFLHVTGGDIL
-456 FDCRSMLGMA
+456 FDGRSILGRA
-466 PERIARSGIALVPE
+466 PERVARSGIALVPE

-490 AENLRLGAV
+490 AENLRLGAA
-499 ARASKDEIEA
+499 ARRSKEGMEA
-509 DLDAILERFP
+509 DLESILDRFP

-571 GILRDLKDEGVTML
+571 GILRDLKEEGVTML
-585 LVEQNAELALGLAD
+585 VVEQNAELGLSLAD
-599 RAYVLRTGRIVG
+599 RGYVLRTGTIVEQ
-611 HGSSDRLRTDRDLA
+611 GSSDRLRGDKDLA
-625 DAYLGGLTGLGESS
+625 EAYLGGLTGLGDGS

>member
-1 MAMRQTGLL
+1 MRRTVL
-10 VRANFV
+10 VARTNFV

-22 ATVLLAVFGAL
+22 VTVLLAVFGAL

-45 LISVTLVV
+45 LISVILVV

-86 ESTKAALFPSLPGWN
+86 ESTKAALFPSLPAVN

-108 AVGALVAASVA
+108 AVGALVAAVIA

-136 GTFAFLNIAF
+136 GTFAFLNITF

-162 AGVPRAATLPSTALW
+162 AGVPRAATLPGTALW
-177 TIIAIVTAWLFQ
+177 AIIAIVTAWLFQ

-220 SFVLSAAI
+220 SFVLSAAV

-280 LSLALRQVE
+280 LSLALRQME
-289 DGIALGLIQV
+289 DGIALGLIQI

-306 QVGVAVVLVTVL
+306 QVGVAVVLIVVL
-318 LLRPR
+318 LIRPR
-323 GITDGA
+323 GITDSA
-329 ELTWKT
+329 ELTPKT
-335 AARAMFWV
+335 AVHMAARIRARFRIGADAGTPNDDV
-343 KVSLR
+343 PVTAAPVREPVAGRVSR
-348 IEAGPRQPHEE
+348 RESSRRGP
-359 VPIDTDPLGG
+359 TDSSGATTGDGG
-369 PAPDRDKPRQASDR
+369 PLLA
-383 GSAESP
+383 
-389 VSSSGDGAL
+389 VSR
-398 LVVSNLS
+398 LS
-405 GGYGELKAI
+405 GGYGELIAI
-414 RAIDLTVDNG
+414 REIDLSVNNG

-445 GFLHITEGDIV
+445 GFLNITGGNIL
-456 FDCRSMLGMA
+456 FDGRSMLGMA

-499 ARASKDEIEA
+499 ARGSKEEMGA
-509 DLDAILERFP
+509 DLESILDRFP
-519 VLRRYYRGSAGTLSG
+519 VLRRSYRGSAGTLSG

-571 GILRDLKDEGVTML
+571 GILRDLKEEGVTML

-599 RAYVLRTGRIVG
+599 RGYVLRTGTIVG
-611 HGSSDRLRTDRDLA
+611 HGSSDRLRSDKDLA
-625 DAYLGGLTGLGESS
+625 DAYLGGFTNLGDGS

>member
-1 MAMRQTGLL
+1 MRQPAL
-10 VRANFV
+10 VLRTNFV
-16 PLVLSA
+16 PVVLSVV
-22 ATVLLAVFGAL
+22 TVLLAVFGAL

-86 ESTKAALFPSLPGWN
+86 ESTKAALFPSLPGMN

-108 AVGALVAASVA
+108 AVGALVAAAVA
-119 VLIGTPLMQL
+119 VLIGAPLMQL

-162 AGVPRAATLPSTALW
+162 AGVPRAATLPGTALW

-220 SFVLSAAI
+220 SFVLSAAV

-289 DGIALGLIQV
+289 DGIALGLVQV

-306 QVGVAVVLVTVL
+306 QVGVAVVLVAVL

-323 GITDGA
+323 GITDGG
-329 ELTWKT
+329 ELTWE
-335 AARAMFWV
+335 AAVRMASWV
-343 KVSLR
+343 KASLR
-348 IEAGPRQPHEE
+348 TGAGADKQHED
-359 VPIDTDPLGG
+359 VPVDGHPLG
-369 PAPDRDKPRQASDR
+369 APPPSRVNPRETHDR
-383 GSAESP
+383 GSAGSP
-389 VSSSGDGAL
+389 TSTGGGPL
-398 LVVSNLS
+398 LEVSNLS

-414 RAIDLTVDNG
+414 RAIGLSVDNG

-445 GFLHITEGDIV
+445 GFLHVTRGDIV
-456 FDCRSMLGMA
+456 FDGRSLLGMA

-499 ARASKDEIEA
+499 ARESKDEIEA
-509 DLDAILERFP
+509 DLESILNRFP
-519 VLRRYYRGSAGTLSG
+519 VLKRYYRGSAGTLSG

-571 GILRDLKDEGVTML
+571 GILRDLKEEGVTML
-585 LVEQNAELALGLAD
+585 LVEQNAQLALDLAD

-611 HGSSDRLRTDRDLA
+611 HGSSDRLRSDRDLA
-625 DAYLGGLTGLGESS
+625 DAYLGGLSGLGESL

>member
-1 MAMRQTGLL
+1 MTRTAVAARTHF
-10 VRANFV
+10 A

-22 ATVLLAVFGAL
+22 GAVLLAGYGAI

-45 LISVTLVV
+45 LISVILVV

-86 ESTKAALFPSLPGWN
+86 ESTKSALFPSLPGIT

-108 AVGALVAASVA
+108 AVGAVVAAAVA
-119 VLIGTPLMQL
+119 LVIGTPLMQL

-162 AGVPRAATLPSTALW
+162 AGVPRAATLPSTAAW
-177 TIIAIVTAWLFQ
+177 AIVAIVAAWLFQ

-220 SFVLSAAI
+220 SFVLSAAV

-251 ATFSAIA
+251 ATFLAIA

-280 LSLALRQVE
+280 LSLLLRQVE
-289 DGIALGLIQV
+289 DGIALGLVQV
-299 PPIRGLQ
+299 PPVRGLQ
-306 QVGVAVVLVTVL
+306 QVGVAMVLVVVLL
-318 LLRPR
+318 IRPR
-323 GITDGA
+323 GITNGA
-329 ELTWKT
+329 ELTWNT
-335 AARAMFWV
+335 ALQVGAWLRAKVAVRRATEPARGEVRDSAAADRDPAAD
-343 KVSLR
+343 R
-348 IEAGPRQPHEE
+348 IRSRESAGPEPATADIS
-359 VPIDTDPLGG
+359 PI
-369 PAPDRDKPRQASDR
+369 
-383 GSAESP
+383 
-389 VSSSGDGAL
+389 L
-398 LVVSNLS
+398 LVSDLS

-414 RAIDLTVDNG
+414 REIDLSVHNG

-445 GFLHITEGDIV
+445 GFLHVTAGDIL
-456 FDCRSMLGMA
+456 FDGRSILGMA
-466 PERIARSGIALVPE
+466 PERVARSGIALVPE

-490 AENLRLGAV
+490 AENLRLGSA
-499 ARASKDEIEA
+499 ARRSKEGLEA
-509 DLDAILERFP
+509 DLESVLDRFP
-519 VLRRYYRGSAGTLSG
+519 VLRRYYRGNAGTLSG

-571 GILRDLKDEGVTML
+571 GILRDLKAEGVTML
-585 LVEQNAELALGLAD
+585 IVEQNAELALDLAD
-599 RAYVLRTGRIVG
+599 RGYVLRTGRIVG
-611 HGSSDRLRTDRDLA
+611 HGSSGRLRGDRDLA
-625 DAYLGGLTGLGESS
+625 DAYLGGLPGPGDGS